1 MIKILTELKISDIIT
16 IINALF
22 GFGAILAAYNN
33 LFQLASI
40 LVIIAA
46 IADGLD
52 GTLARHI
59 GGSRFGETLDSLADI
74 ISFGVAPAV
83 IFTTYFNNSIIVF
96 ISMCLFL
103 ICGILRLARF
113 SVLTSKKIYFEGL
126 PITAAAITLIIL
138 LLVGENYIQP
148 ILISMWSIILSLLM
162 ISNVTYVKIRNK
174 NILFIVSFLFILSI
188 FSYLVDYN
196 FKYILSFPLLITMI
210 IYLIS
215 PIIKI
220 PE

>member
-113 SVLTSKKIYFEGL
+113 SVLTSKKTYFEGL